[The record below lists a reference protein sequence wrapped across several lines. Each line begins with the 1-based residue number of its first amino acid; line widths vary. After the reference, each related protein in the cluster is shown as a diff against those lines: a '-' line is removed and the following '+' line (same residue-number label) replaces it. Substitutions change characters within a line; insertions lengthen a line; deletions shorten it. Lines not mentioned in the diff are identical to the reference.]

1 MNASA
6 WITRFGASV
15 PDGGAVLDVACGG
28 GRHTRW
34 FRARGHRVIALDR
47 DLSGVG
53 DLAGDPGVELVQFDL
68 EAGVPLPVGSGSCA
82 AVVVTNYLWRPLFDE
97 FVGALA
103 PGGWL
108 IYETF
113 AEGNERYGRPTNP
126 DYLLRRGELL
136 EVARQHGLEVVAY
149 EDVLVDE
156 PRPVAVQHIAATR

>member
-1 MNASA
+1 MNASP
-6 WITRFGASV
+6 WVERFGPLV
-15 PDGGAVLDVACGG
+15 VDDRPVLDVACGG

-68 EAGVPLPVGSGSCA
+68 EAGVPLEVSAESCA

-97 FVGALA
+97 LVRVLA

-126 DYLLRRGELL
+126 DHLLRRGELL
-136 EVARQHGLEVVAY
+136 EVARQHELEVVAY

-156 PRPVAVQHIAATR
+156 PRPAAMQRIAATR